1 MRRKVNHYTDDFK
14 LKVVTEFL
22 STDITQRELKL
33 KHGFKG
39 GSTLYKWISKFDI
52 AKPDDDFFKKQ
63 EVMSKE
69 VSKSKSE
76 LELESKIKKLESEL
90 EYEKLR
96 TQALSTMINIAEEQF
111 NIPIR
116 KKSGTKR

>member
-1 MRRKVNHYTDDFK
+1 MRRKVNHYTDEFK
-14 LKVVTEFL
+14 LKVVKEYL
-22 STDITQRELKL
+22 STDISQRELRRKY
-33 KHGFKG
+33 GISG
-39 GSTLYKWISKFDI
+39 NSTLYKWISKFDI
-52 AKPDDDFFKKQ
+52 PKPDDEFFKKQ
-63 EVMSKE
+63 DLMSKE

-76 LELESKIKKLESEL
+76 LEMEARITKLEAEL

-96 TQALSTMINIAEEQF
+96 TQALSTMINIAEQRF

>member
-14 LKVVTEFL
+14 LKVVKEYL
-22 STDITQRELKL
+22 STDLTADELKL
-33 KHGFKG
+33 KHGFG
-39 GSTLYKWISKFDI
+39 CNASLYRWISKFDI
-52 AKPDDDFFKKQ
+52 PKPDNDFFKNQ
-63 EVMSKE
+63 GIMSKE
-69 VSKSKSE
+69 VRKSKSE
-76 LELESKIKKLESEL
+76 LDLESRIKKLESEL

-96 TQALSTMINIAEEQF
+96 TEALSTMINIAEERF

>member
-1 MRRKVNHYTDDFK
+1 MRRKVNHYTDEFK
-14 LKVVTEFL
+14 LRVVTEYL

-33 KHGFKG
+33 KYGFKG
-39 GSTLYKWISKFDI
+39 GSALYKWISKFDMSI
-52 AKPDDDFFKKQ
+52 PDDSFFKKQ

-69 VSKSKSE
+69 VNKSKSE
-76 LELESKIKKLESEL
+76 HDLEAKIKKLEAEL

-96 TQALSTMINIAEEQF
+96 TEALNTIINIAEERF